1 LIFLLK
7 NLAKSVYSDLIIA
20 NKLEVSMARIVAPAG
35 PAALLLCLSLACA
48 CQAGVITDN
57 FNDNVW
63 NAALWTTFSSGG
75 SLVAAETG
83 QRLQVTLTGDNALGG
98 VRLRG
103 LAYGDFEVQVNY
115 SLLTNIDQFDH
126 DGTPSGVGLL
136 GAGGGGYAIRAVID
150 TGTPG
155 PGIVGAYLGGEL
167 DQEDPWG
174 WALTSDT
181 SGRLRFTRTGN
192 VFAAYY
198 WASGAWAPLGSTTTT
213 LTGPADLSLAVLT
226 DGGNSVSVTFDE
238 FYLQSDGFAAV
249 PEPGSFGLAGVAIGL
264 LCALTRRRASA
275 MRRCGALLRRE

>member
-1 LIFLLK
+1 LIFPLK
-7 NLAKSVYSDLIIA
+7 KQAESVYSDLIIVD
-20 NKLEVSMARIVAPAG
+20 KLEVSMARIAAPAG

-48 CQAGVITDN
+48 CQAGVITDD

-75 SLVAAETG
+75 SLVAAETA

-103 LAYGDFEVQVNY
+103 LAYGDFDVQVNY

-136 GAGGGGYAIRAVID
+136 GVGGGGYAIRAVVD
-150 TGTPG
+150 AGTPG
-155 PGIVGAYLGGEL
+155 PGIVGAYLGGAL

-174 WALTSDT
+174 WALTSDA

-192 VFAAYY
+192 LLTAYY
-198 WASGAWAPLGSTTTT
+198 WASGAWAPLGSTTTA

-226 DGGNSVSVTFDE
+226 DGGNSVSVAFDD

-264 LCALTRRRASA
+264 LCAVTGRR
-275 MRRCGALLRRE
+275 GALPRKV